1 MSNRGQWSR
10 RRQAAFFDVLRR
22 TANVS
27 AACRAAGVPRG
38 RAYALRRADDDFRR
52 EWRQALEEAL
62 DDLEAELRR
71 RAMDGVDKP
80 VFYAGKE
87 CGSVRTYSDALGM
100 FILKS
105 RRPAVFGGEGG
116 PGTEEDGGAGKG
128 DDPTA
133 ARTARELLLARLGT
147 VPQSDTAADG

>member
-1 MSNRGQWSR
+1 M
-10 RRQAAFFDVLRR
+10 DVLRR

-38 RAYALRRADDDFRR
+38 RAYALRRADDGFRR

-87 CGSVRTYSDALGM
+87 CGSVRTYSDTLGM

-105 RRPAVFGGEGG
+105 RRPAVVGGDGG
-116 PGTEEDGGAGKG
+116 PGAEQG
-128 DDPTA
+128 DDAGPADDPATA
-133 ARTARELLLARLGT
+133 RPARELLLARLGT
-147 VPQSDTAADG
+147 VPPRDGAADD

>member
-10 RRQAAFFDVLRR
+10 RRQAVFFDVLRR

-38 RAYALRRADDDFRR
+38 RAYALRRADDGFRR
-52 EWRQALEEAL
+52 EWHQALEEAL

-105 RRPAVFGGEGG
+105 RRPAVFGGEAGSG
-116 PGTEEDGGAGKG
+116 DDAGTAH
-128 DDPTA
+128 DPTA
-133 ARTARELLLARLGT
+133 ARSARDLLLARLGT
-147 VPQSDTAADG
+147 VPPQNEAADG

>member
-105 RRPAVFGGEGG
+105 RRPAVFGGDGG
-116 PGTEEDGGAGKG
+116 PGAEQG
-128 DDPTA
+128 DDAGPADDPAA

-147 VPQSDTAADG
+147 VPPRDGAADD